1 MDARTLRETIDDVR
15 HLLRETTTGDELL
28 SRAADVRARL
38 RAALESVQAGTVD
51 PATAAGG
58 FQRSV
63 REELADAASR
73 FRPRSDRLATL
84 GQRAR
89 GAAPADR
96 AVLARARGGAQAPH
110 RPRPV

>member
-51 PATAAGG
+51 TATAAGK
-58 FQRSV
+58 FQRSLH
-63 REELADAASR
+63 EELADAERKIRDNPIGAVTV
-73 FRPRSDRLATL
+73 AAAL
-84 GQRAR
+84 GLLLGMFLRR
-89 GAAPADR
+89 R
-96 AVLARARGGAQAPH
+96 
-110 RPRPV
+110 